1 MICKKLEGQP
11 YPLPRAPDLP
21 EQRVSDDPPFT
32 YTGVDFAG
40 PIYTKDTIVTDK
52 GENKAYVCLFTCAS
66 TRAVHLELTR
76 KLSTEAFLLAFQ
88 RFTSRRGLPV
98 TLIFDNAR
106 NFKNAANQVATINRS
121 SDVHS
126 YLANQGMTW
135 SFIVE
140 KAPWWGGFWERMV
153 RTVKRAL
160 RKTIGRNSL
169 TFEQLN
175 TILIEIQAVV
185 NERPLTYVQD
195 NSCGISYALSPSHLI
210 NGRRLGETPNSRQFE
225 IISTYETLTRKA
237 NYQKRLLSQFTNTWK
252 QDYLLNLREAHAA
265 NSRKDAT
272 PDISVGDV
280 VVLQKDST
288 KRVLWKLAVVQKL
301 IVGSD
306 GQVRAA
312 VVKVGCSDS
321 QPKLL
326 ARSIRHLFPIEVRA
340 QTMSPSTDNDQYK
353 VPNSPFVMDVMRPA
367 TNRRSAAVAGEFR
380 RRQLNIV

>member
-21 EQRVSDDPPFT
+21 EQHVSDDPPFIF
-32 YTGVDFAG
+32 TGVDFAG
-40 PIYTKDTIVTDK
+40 PIYTKDTGIITNK
-52 GENKAYVCLFTCAS
+52 GDNKAYVCLFNCAS

-76 KLSTEAFLLAFQ
+76 KLSAEAFLLAFQ
-88 RFTSRRGLPV
+88 RFMIRRGLPV
-98 TLIFDNAR
+98 TLISDNAR
-106 NFKNAANQVATINRS
+106 TFKNAANQVATINQS

-126 YLANQGMTW
+126 YLANQGVTW

-153 RTVKRAL
+153 RTVKHAL
-160 RKTIGRNSL
+160 RKTIERNSL

-175 TILIEIQAVV
+175 TTLIEIEAVV

-195 NSCGISYALSPSHLI
+195 DSCRISYNLSPSHLI
-210 NGRRLGETPNSRQFE
+210 NGRRLGETPNSRHFE
-225 IISTYETLTRKA
+225 IISNYETLTRKA

-280 VVLQKDST
+280 VMLQKNST

-301 IVGSD
+301 IAGSD

-321 QPKLL
+321 QPKPLT
-326 ARSIRHLFPIEVRA
+326 RSIRHLFPIEVRA
-340 QTMSPSTDNDQYK
+340 QTMSPSTDNDEHK
-353 VPNSPFVMDVMRPA
+353 VPNSPFVMDVTRPA
-367 TNRRSAAVAGEFR
+367 TNRCSAAVAGEFR
-380 RRQLNIV
+380 